1 MLKSSVKNGARCL
14 FNSSRKCDAMSDP
27 RLKELYKTDVIKFI
41 QVVCSMC
48 VKKQYANAKERIS
61 KKKYVVVNTL

>member
-1 MLKSSVKNGARCL
+1 MKTCIFSN
-14 FNSSRKCDAMSDP
+14 RKCYP
-27 RLKELYKTDVIKFI
+27 RTVNKDIDKMYSEDIEKFI
-41 QVVCSMC
+41 KEICSMC

>member
-1 MLKSSVKNGARCL
+1 LKSRSTTGVKCL

-48 VKKQYANAKERIS
+48 VKKQYANAKERMS

>member
-1 MLKSSVKNGARCL
+1 LKSRSQNGVRCL
-14 FNSSRKCDAMSDP
+14 FNSLKKCDVMSDP

-48 VKKQYANAKERIS
+48 VKKQYANAKERLS

>member
-1 MLKSSVKNGARCL
+1 MKSRSTTGVKCL

-48 VKKQYANAKERIS
+48 VKKQYANAKERMS

>member
-1 MLKSSVKNGARCL
+1 
-14 FNSSRKCDAMSDP
+14 MSDP

-48 VKKQYANAKERIS
+48 VKKQYANAKERLS